1 MNNLPTYYVC
11 QLIIRDQL
19 AVLIAQRV
27 VDLSLLILNSPYP
40 TLCDEDL
47 ENVRNAFKK
56 LRDSKSSSKV
66 RLHTKRGI
74 AHLHK
79 DI

>member
-1 MNNLPTYYVC
+1 MNNLPTYYAC
-11 QLIIRDQL
+11 QLIICDKP

-40 TLCDEDL
+40 MLCDEDI
-47 ENVRNAFKK
+47 ENVRNAFRK

-66 RLHTKRGI
+66 RLHTKLGI
-74 AHLHK
+74 AYLHK

>member
-11 QLIIRDQL
+11 QLIICDQL

-40 TLCDEDL
+40 MLCDEDL

-74 AHLHK
+74 AHLYK